1 MLVDL
6 NENQTRSGNKVK
18 YRNYKK
24 REKDKGKC
32 FYFSCFSPHRT
43 DEASW
48 LRFAFVFYFLFV
60 VIRSA
65 ANIRL
70 NFYFLFTSV
79 SNGFD
84 LIVGIVFV
92 CPGLFFFFPSS
103 FVLSGLHK

>member
-32 FYFSCFSPHRT
+32 FYFSIFRLIRLKRW
-43 DEASW
+43 ASV
-48 LRFAFVFYFLFV
+48 RFVFYFLFV

-70 NFYFLFTSV
+70 NFIFYLQVFLM
-79 SNGFD
+79 D
-84 LIVGIVFV
+84 LTW
-92 CPGLFFFFPSS
+92 
-103 FVLSGLHK
+103 